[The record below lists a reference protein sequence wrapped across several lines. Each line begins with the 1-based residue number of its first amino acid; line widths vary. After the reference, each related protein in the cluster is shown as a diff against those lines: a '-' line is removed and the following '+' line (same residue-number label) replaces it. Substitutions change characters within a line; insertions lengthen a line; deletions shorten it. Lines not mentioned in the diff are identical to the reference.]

1 MESVFVH
8 VTVVPI
14 EIVSGLG
21 LNALGPSAAA
31 PLGIET
37 PADDPDDGV
46 GGIGV
51 GDAGDEFDEFPE
63 QPMTS
68 IETTDTRLSRND
80 TMLILRFDI
89 EQLSCQ
95 RLSSVIGQFHD
106 KRANRLTCSVS
117 SYAR

>member
-21 LNALGPSAAA
+21 LNALEPSAAA

-37 PADDPDDGV
+37 LADDPDDGP

-51 GDAGDEFDEFPE
+51 GDAGDGELPE
-63 QPMTS
+63 QPMTN
-68 IETTDTRLSRND
+68 IETIDNRLSRNE
-80 TMLILRFDI
+80 TTLILRVDTQ
-89 EQLSCQ
+89 QLCCQ
-95 RLSSVIGQFHD
+95 RLVPVIGQFHD
-106 KRANRLTCSVS
+106 ERANRLTCSVS